1 MKPCLLIPIY
11 NHGSTIG
18 GVVEAL
24 AYLDLPCLIVDDGSD
39 AETRTELERLERLY
53 AWVEV
58 HRLSHNGGRGVAL
71 KAGYRHAAARGMTHA
86 LQLDA
91 DGQHAPA
98 DAPHFLKSAKENP
111 VALVLGEP
119 IFDDSAP
126 KSRLYGRKLSQWL
139 VWLETWSFAIHDPLC
154 GFRCFPLAP
163 TITLLD
169 RVETGNRMDFD
180 VDVVVRLAWAG
191 VPIENVPTRVVYHE
205 GGISHFQLFYD
216 NVRLVALHTR
226 LVVRGTL
233 RRLRALCVG
242 RRDARGGAR

>member
-1 MKPCLLIPIY
+1 VKPCLLIPIY
-11 NHGSTIG
+11 NHGGTIAE
-18 GVVEAL
+18 VVASL

-39 AETRTELERLERLY
+39 AETRAELDRLERRH

-58 HRLSHNGGRGVAL
+58 LRLPRNGGRGVAL
-71 KAGYRHAAARGMTHA
+71 KAGYRHAAARGMTHT

-91 DGQHAPA
+91 DGQHAAA
-98 DAPHFLKSAKENP
+98 DVPQFLKSAKENP
-111 VALVLGEP
+111 AALVLGEP
-119 IFDDSAP
+119 IFDESAP

-139 VWLETWSFAIHDPLC
+139 VWLETWSFAIHDPLY

-163 TITLLD
+163 TVALLD
-169 RVETGNRMDFD
+169 AVATGDRMDFD
-180 VDVVVRLAWAG
+180 VDVAVRLAWAG

-226 LVVRGTL
+226 LVLGGAWRK
-233 RRLRALCVG
+233 LRALVG
-242 RRDARGGAR
+242 RPEAPEGPR